1 MPPMSATAPP
11 GRTPGSLRVLS
22 QYPAVKSTRNVL
34 HRPARFSGRGD
45 RFTHGTGPWS
55 LSGRPLPLSLWA
67 LIAPAM
73 CIATLTFYIWGAL
86 QPHRPIPM
94 RDTYP
99 AAFNDEPSVAGPY
112 YHLHPVPTVPVW
124 SWSNRLSDVYDDFFR
139 LTLHCDPVGS
149 CHVEV
154 ESFRIR

>member
-1 MPPMSATAPP
+1 M
-11 GRTPGSLRVLS
+11 
-22 QYPAVKSTRNVL
+22 Q

-55 LSGRPLPLSLWA
+55 LSGRSFPLTLGA
-67 LIAPAM
+67 LIAPA
-73 CIATLTFYIWGAL
+73 CYIALIALYISAAL
-86 QPHRPIPM
+86 QPRHPIPA
-94 RDTYP
+94 RTTFP
-99 AAFNDEPSVAGPY
+99 AAFNDEPPVAGPN

-139 LTLHCDPVGS
+139 ITLHCDPVGS
-149 CHVEV
+149 CHIEI